1 MGSRFLVLA
10 ATATAA
16 VGFAA
21 PAFASQLITRNAR
34 GSTLQ
39 VNRGG
44 VAMVSFRAN
53 GRLWHV
59 LAKGAINALPPA
71 AGTRQVKFKLD
82 YAGGWGF
89 YRKVIWPHFKN
100 ACGRYD
106 GPRLA
111 AIVATCKAPDGS
123 YWVLQTWQPNLPD
136 LGFAAWL
143 PQQRAVHLELSH
155 WTGKLAL
162 MEIHTDW
169 TYGGRFH
176 EVFGRYTYRGK
187 AVHGLKV
194 TRFGAPL
201 DGFGRLVYL
210 DTHNSKYGKGWRR
223 ENSFLFH
230 HSGAYCYDFSY
241 HDPMHNG
248 YSHPSWY
255 KGGLR
260 GPGTGDR
267 YQLTADGPGV
277 TPLQVWEVPDI
288 HDYTGSAAD
297 QAYEQTMNTLLNTL
311 SPNDR
316 FCHA

>member
-1 MGSRFLVLA
+1 MGSRFLVLV

-53 GRLWHV
+53 GRRWHV

-71 AGTRQVKFKLD
+71 AGTKQVKFKLD

-123 YWVLQTWQPNLPD
+123 YWTLQTWQPELPD

-143 PQQRAVHLELSH
+143 PQQRAVHLQLSH
-155 WTGKLAL
+155 WTGALAK
-162 MEIHTDW
+162 MVMHTDW
-169 TYGGRFH
+169 TYGGRYH
-176 EVFGRYTYRGK
+176 EVFGQFTYRGK
-187 AVHGLKV
+187 PVHGIKV
-194 TRFGAPL
+194 SRFGAPL

-210 DTHNSKYGKGWRR
+210 DTHNSRYGKGWRR

-230 HSGAYCYDFSY
+230 RLGGFCYGFDY
-241 HDPMHNG
+241 QDPMQNG
-248 YSHPSWY
+248 YSHPPSY
-255 KGGLR
+255 RGGLR

-267 YQLTADGPGV
+267 YQLTVDGPGV
-277 TPLQVWEVPDI
+277 TPLQVWEVSDI
-288 HDYTGSAAD
+288 HDYTGSSAD
-297 QAYEQTMNTLLNTL
+297 QAYESAMNTVLDAIA
-311 SPNDR
+311 PNDR
-316 FCHA
+316 FCHH